1 MKAFLFKIKWPLLV
15 VGILFCVIGF
25 MVKLPVPF
33 RKIDQELHAL
43 FYFFAA
49 AFMNIF
55 FGNKKLVTHLAIF
68 GMLLFFSVLI
78 EFVQEYSNIFFNKRI
93 HGRFDPQDLKYNIF
107 GLLGFSFFWMF
118 YYLIS
123 LSNSDTKTIGNTQ
136 VLPEIEK
143 INQLKTLLN
152 SGGITPSE
160 FENKKKE
167 LLKRI

>member
-1 MKAFLFKIKWPLLV
+1 MYKIKWLLLV
-15 VGILFCVIGF
+15 VGILFCMIGF

-33 RKIDQELHAL
+33 RKMDQELHAL

-49 AFMNIF
+49 AFINVF
-55 FGNKKLVTHLAIF
+55 FGDKKLVTHLAIF

-78 EFVQEYSNIFFNKRI
+78 EFVQQYSNIFFNKRI

-107 GLLGFSFFWMF
+107 GLVGFSFFWMF
-118 YYLIS
+118 YYLIGI
-123 LSNSDTKTIGNTQ
+123 SNPNTKDIGSVG

-143 INQLKTLLN
+143 IEQLKTLFN
-152 SGGITPSE
+152 SGGITRLE
-160 FENKKKE
+160 FENKKYE